1 MKKTERILTFL
12 SNILAWLSVIC
23 ISLMMV
29 HVFLDVFLKYAIK
42 QPIMGTAEVVANY
55 YMLAA
60 VFLPLPLVE
69 FRNAGVSVTLFYD
82 LISNRSFRRMIMLF
96 ALVGQIVFF
105 VMLGYESGLDA
116 IESFRKLEIVEG
128 QIAIYIW
135 PATFFLPL
143 GLGVAAIVSVFRV
156 FQVLLLSEWEQILD

>member
-1 MKKTERILTFL
+1 MKKIERILTLL
-12 SNILAWLSVIC
+12 STILAWLSVIC

-29 HVFLDVFLKYAIK
+29 HVALDVILKYAIK

-55 YMLAA
+55 YMVAA

-82 LISNRSFRRMIMLF
+82 MIGSHSIRRMIMLF
-96 ALVGQIVFF
+96 AFLGQIIFF
-105 VMLGYESGLDA
+105 SMLAYESGLDA
-116 IESFRKLEIVEG
+116 LESFSKLEIVEG

-156 FQVLLLSEWEQILD
+156 FQVLLLSDWEQVVE